1 VELLKDKIKPEE
13 PSTAVKTDIE
23 HPTDNLNVINDN
35 IQYSINPSE
44 PDRMI
49 SVKHM
54 NSRSRS
60 KYRMLDQD
68 TKRSAIEMAMTHPQ
82 GLHSGLK

>member
-1 VELLKDKIKPEE
+1 MTTAGSSTNENTLHLVKSNNDENMILKQEDEFQCKQETTNG
-13 PSTAVKTDIE
+13 SGTA
-23 HPTDNLNVINDN
+23 LNVENDN
-35 IQYSINPSE
+35 IHYSINPSE

-60 KYRMLDQD
+60 KYRMLD
-68 TKRSAIEMAMTHPQ
+68 
-82 GLHSGLK
+82 

>member
-1 VELLKDKIKPEE
+1 M
-13 PSTAVKTDIE
+13 
-23 HPTDNLNVINDN
+23 INDN

-68 TKRSAIEMAMTHPQ
+68 TKRKAIQMAMQH
-82 GLHSGLK
+82 H